1 MDRNSHEQ
9 FRDRLVGSDRITP
22 PLREQYEREVRML
35 LEKKLTAPRKWGM
48 IAVMVMLI
56 AQAAFFF
63 YAVFFLKEL
72 PLLGKIGFGV
82 GILFAA
88 SFFILLARIIRRGSI
103 NVRTDSNTYTGMIWV
118 FMVIMITLFMLVAG
132 RIPDPARGMSL
143 VLNGLVFLIF
153 GVVFLL
159 QNTINQA
166 QLNTREKL
174 LEVEMRLAELREA
187 IEKK

>member
-1 MDRNSHEQ
+1 
-9 FRDRLVGSDRITP
+9 
-22 PLREQYEREVRML
+22 
-35 LEKKLTAPRKWGM
+35 
-48 IAVMVMLI
+48 
-56 AQAAFFF
+56 
-63 YAVFFLKEL
+63 
-72 PLLGKIGFGV
+72 
-82 GILFAA
+82 
-88 SFFILLARIIRRGSI
+88 
-103 NVRTDSNTYTGMIWV
+103 MIWV